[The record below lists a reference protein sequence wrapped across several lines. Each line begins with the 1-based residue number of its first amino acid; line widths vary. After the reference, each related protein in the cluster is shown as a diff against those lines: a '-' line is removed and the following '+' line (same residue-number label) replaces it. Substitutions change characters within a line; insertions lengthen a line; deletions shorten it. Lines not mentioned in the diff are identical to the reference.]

1 MDKKSPAAQRICNAA
16 AEHFSLRGYD
26 GASLN
31 EIAEMAGI
39 RKATLY
45 SHFKSKD
52 QLFIQVLDD
61 AIEAECEF
69 ARSMLQT
76 EDAAPGNAYL
86 AAINERFGQSVYFR
100 YLLRSIYWP
109 PDKLHCVID
118 KVYRNFLDNVADA
131 FHAQLLR
138 FVHDGLT
145 ESDRMLLV
153 QSYIGIVESLYVEI
167 IYSSTGEMDKRRKA
181 LWTIFSDSLVL
192 RLRGAEIPEDK
203 ESVS

>member
-1 MDKKSPAAQRICNAA
+1 MNKKSPAAQRICNAA

-45 SHFKSKD
+45 SHFKGKD

-61 AIEAECEF
+61 AIEAECKF
-69 ARSMLQT
+69 TCSMLQN
-76 EDAAPGNAYL
+76 EDTAPGNAYL

-100 YLLRSIYWP
+100 YLLRCIYWP
-109 PDKLHCVID
+109 PDKLRCVID
-118 KVYRNFLDNVADA
+118 KLYRNFLDNIANA

-138 FVHDGLT
+138 FMSDGLT

-153 QSYIGIVESLYVEI
+153 QAYIGIIESLYVEI
-167 IYSSTGEMDKRRKA
+167 TYSSTGEIDKRRKA
-181 LWTIFSDSLVL
+181 LWAIFSDSLAL
-192 RLRGAEIPEDK
+192 RYRCYEIPESK
-203 ESVS
+203 EPAS

>member
-1 MDKKSPAAQRICNAA
+1 MDKKSPATQRICNAA

-31 EIAEMAGI
+31 EIAEMVGI

-52 QLFIQVLDD
+52 RLFIQVLDD

-69 ARSMLQT
+69 ACRMLQT
-76 EDAAPGNAYL
+76 EDTAPGNAYL
-86 AAINERFGQSVYFR
+86 AAINERFEQSVYLR

-109 PDKLHCVID
+109 PDKLHSVID
-118 KVYRNFLDNVADA
+118 KVYRKFLENVADA

-138 FVHDGLT
+138 FVPDGLT
-145 ESDRMLLV
+145 ESDRMLLA
-153 QSYIGIVESLYVEI
+153 QAYIGIVESLYVEI
-167 IYSSTGEMDKRRKA
+167 IYSSSGEIDKRRKA
-181 LWTIFSDSLVL
+181 LWAIFSDSLAL
-192 RLRGAEIPEDK
+192 RLRCFEIPEGK
-203 ESVS
+203 EPVS